1 MIGKA
6 VKKHWKLLVIISLL
20 ILLLLANIIS
30 TIQHRIST
38 SNKVDSQEKL
48 TTVTPIMYGP
58 NEPQYIGNPKL
69 ILVQDKIETTVEE
82 DEYFNLLKN
91 RISEEKLS
99 AKAWF
104 QNKCS
109 MFRMG
114 KGDKFYF
121 IERRGYHA
129 DGCPGDPM
137 FSPRYDTFQID
148 LETKDIFYDD
158 YVLQKTITFSEWA
171 KTIGKE

>member
-1 MIGKA
+1 
-6 VKKHWKLLVIISLL
+6 
-20 ILLLLANIIS
+20 
-30 TIQHRIST
+30 
-38 SNKVDSQEKL
+38 
-48 TTVTPIMYGP
+48 MYGP